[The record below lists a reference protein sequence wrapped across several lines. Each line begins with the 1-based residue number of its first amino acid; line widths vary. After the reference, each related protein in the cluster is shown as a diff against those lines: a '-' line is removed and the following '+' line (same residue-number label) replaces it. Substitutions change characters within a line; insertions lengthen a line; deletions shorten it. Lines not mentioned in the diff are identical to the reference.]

1 MALSSS
7 NTRDQAI
14 AQYQDNLR
22 YWESS
27 ATAANL
33 LEAILFLLQED
44 VASYSIAG
52 RSITRRD
59 LADLQSRVEP
69 LVMAS
74 ATASRARFVRVIP
87 RIEVGR

>member
-7 NTRDQAI
+7 STRANAI
-14 AQYQDNLR
+14 AQYQNSLR

-27 ATAANL
+27 STAADL

-52 RSITRRD
+52 RSVTRRD

-69 LVMAS
+69 LVIAN
-74 ATASRARFVRVIP
+74 ATASRARFVRGIP

>member
-7 NTRDQAI
+7 STRANAI

-22 YWESS
+22 YWDS
-27 ATAANL
+27 ATTAGNL

-52 RSITRRD
+52 RSVTRRD
-59 LADLQSRVEP
+59 LTDLQAKVEP
-69 LVMAS
+69 LVIAN
-74 ATASRARFVRVIP
+74 ATASRARFVRGIP